1 MFYEL
6 HMCLEKLEGPKG
18 IFKIRKLK
26 IDLQHNEQK
35 KKDKMT
41 NKIYKNTT
49 LKIEQHKTR

>member
-6 HMCLEKLEGPKG
+6 HMCLEKIEGSKV

-41 NKIYKNTT
+41 NKIYKNTR

>member
-1 MFYEL
+1 
-6 HMCLEKLEGPKG
+6 MCLEKLEGPKG

>member
-1 MFYEL
+1 MT
-6 HMCLEKLEGPKG
+6 
-18 IFKIRKLK
+18 RSKLK

-35 KKDKMT
+35 KKDNMT